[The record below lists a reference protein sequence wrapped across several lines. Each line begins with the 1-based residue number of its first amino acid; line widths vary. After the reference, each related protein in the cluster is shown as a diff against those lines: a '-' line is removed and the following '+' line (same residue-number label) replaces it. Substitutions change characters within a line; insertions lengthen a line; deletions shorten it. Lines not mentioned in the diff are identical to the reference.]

1 MFLVIRMIKEI
12 MHDEKFLAQKA
23 EIATKEDLY
32 IADDLKDTLLDN
44 KEKCVGMA
52 ANMIGIN
59 KKIIIFEDE
68 NKNYLIMFNPEII
81 KKQNSFETEESCLS
95 LQGYPKKTKRYKIIK
110 VRWQNENFEWRIKTF
125 TGWTAQIIQHEID
138 HCDGI
143 LI

>member
-1 MFLVIRMIKEI
+1 MIREIVTDMF
-12 MHDEKFLAQKA
+12 FLRQKS
-23 EIATKEDLY
+23 EPATKDDLY
-32 IADDLKDTLLDN
+32 IANDLRDTLEAN

-59 KKIIIFEDE
+59 KRVIIFEE
-68 NKNYLIMFNPEII
+68 NNSYSVMFNPEII
-81 KKQNSFETEESCLS
+81 KKQDVFKTEESCLS
-95 LQGYPKKTKRYKIIK
+95 LQGYPKKTKRYKSIK

>member
-32 IADDLKDTLLDN
+32 IADDLRDTLLAN

-68 NKNYLIMFNPEII
+68 DKNYLIMFNPEII

-110 VRWQNENFEWRIKTF
+110 VRWQNEKFEWRIKTF

>member
-1 MFLVIRMIKEI
+1 MIKEI

-32 IADDLKDTLLDN
+32 IADDLRDTLLDN

-68 NKNYLIMFNPEII
+68 NKKYLIMFNPEII

-95 LQGYPKKTKRYKIIK
+95 LQGYPKKTKRYKTIK
-110 VRWQNENFEWRIKTF
+110 VRWQNEKFEWRIKSF

>member
-32 IADDLKDTLLDN
+32 IADDLRDTLLDN

-110 VRWQNENFEWRIKTF
+110 VRWQNEKFEWRIKSF